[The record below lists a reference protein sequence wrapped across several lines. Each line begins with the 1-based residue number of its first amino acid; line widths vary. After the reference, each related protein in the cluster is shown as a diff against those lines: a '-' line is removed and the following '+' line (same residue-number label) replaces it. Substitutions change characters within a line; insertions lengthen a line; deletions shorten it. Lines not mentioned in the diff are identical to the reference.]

1 MTLSS
6 HWTSSLSYGTPISDK
21 PLLRLLYCKKNE
33 NDKPSMRCVC
43 CSTGL
48 LWQPIATLQDFQK
61 LTKSGVP
68 YTYSYLGYYWWKWYL
83 RLYVINFYPLFW
95 SPFPIKNEKNVIYG
109 RPLGFSLV
117 IIGANFS
124 IVVCICSSEL
134 ATMTCNE
141 GGEILSPNLTIHGRT
156 VQRYSAKMIRLSW
169 EEMIKA
175 NI

>member
-1 MTLSS
+1 MKTTNLACAAFVVTIKSNSS
-6 HWTSSLSYGTPISDK
+6 GFSKIDK
-21 PLLRLLYCKKNE
+21 KW
-33 NDKPSMRCVC
+33 SA
-43 CSTGL
+43 
-48 LWQPIATLQDFQK
+48 I
-61 LTKSGVP
+61 
-68 YTYSYLGYYWWKWYL
+68 YSYLGYYWWKWYL
-83 RLYVINFYPLFW
+83 RLYVINFFPFFW
-95 SPFPIKNEKNVIYG
+95 SPSPIKNEKNVIYG

-156 VQRYSAKMIRLSW
+156 VQRYSAKMIWLSW

-175 NI
+175 NIYYQFNQFANSPIDLIFI